1 MRYAGIIKN
10 DLAAAPGISFTFF
23 SQGCNHHCP
32 GCHNQQTWDFDGGKE
47 FTQETLDFIKDNID
61 ANGIERTF
69 CVMGGEPLD
78 PNNLF
83 LTDLV
88 ISYVKD
94 NFPNKQIYLWTGY
107 TYEELLKRS
116 DSRLKSILQKVNV
129 LIDGPYINELRD
141 ITLSMRGSSNQKI
154 LTLN

>member
-23 SQGCNHHCP
+23 SQGCSHHWP
-32 GCHNQQTWDFDGGKE
+32 GWQKQQTWDFDGGKE

>member
-23 SQGCNHHCP
+23 SQGCSHHCP
-32 GCHNQQTWDFDGGKE
+32 GCQNQQTWDFDGGKE

-107 TYEELLKRS
+107 TYE
-116 DSRLKSILQKVNV
+116 
-129 LIDGPYINELRD
+129 
-141 ITLSMRGSSNQKI
+141 
-154 LTLN
+154 

>member
-23 SQGCNHHCP
+23 SQGCGRHCP
-32 GCHNQQTWDFDGGKE
+32 GCQNQQTWDFDGGKE
-47 FTQETLDFIKDNID
+47 FTQETLDFIKDNIN

-78 PNNLF
+78 PSNLF

-94 NFPNKQIYLWTGY
+94 NFPDKEIYLWTGY
-107 TYEELLKRS
+107 TYEELMKRS
-116 DSRLKSILQKVNV
+116 EARLKSILNKINV

>member
-23 SQGCNHHCP
+23 SQCCSRHCP
-32 GCHNQQTWDFDGGKE
+32 GCQNQQTWDFDGGKE

-129 LIDGPYINELRD
+129 LIDGPYINELKD

>member
-23 SQGCNHHCP
+23 SQGCGHHCP

>member
-1 MRYAGIIKN
+1 MKYAGIIKN

>member
-23 SQGCNHHCP
+23 SQGCNRHCP
-32 GCHNQQTWDFDGGKE
+32 GCQNQQTWDFDGGKE
-47 FTQETLDFIKDNID
+47 FTQETLDFIKDNIN

-94 NFPNKQIYLWTGY
+94 NFPDKEIYLWTGY
-107 TYEELLKRS
+107 TYEELMKRS
-116 DSRLKSILQKVNV
+116 EVRLKSILNKINI

>member
-1 MRYAGIIKN
+1 MKYAGIIKN

-23 SQGCNHHCP
+23 SQGCSHHCP
-32 GCHNQQTWDFDGGKE
+32 GCHNQQTRDFDGGKE

>member
-1 MRYAGIIKN
+1 MKYAGIIKN

-129 LIDGPYINELRD
+129 LIDGPYINELKD

>member
-1 MRYAGIIKN
+1 
-10 DLAAAPGISFTFF
+10 
-23 SQGCNHHCP
+23 
-32 GCHNQQTWDFDGGKE
+32 
-47 FTQETLDFIKDNID
+47 
-61 ANGIERTF
+61 
-69 CVMGGEPLD
+69 MGGEPLD
-78 PNNLF
+78 RNSLF

>member
-1 MRYAGIIKN
+1 MKYAGIIKN

-23 SQGCNHHCP
+23 SQGCSHHCP
-32 GCHNQQTWDFDGGKE
+32 SCHNQQTWDFDGGKE

-107 TYEELLKRS
+107 TYEELLERS